1 MTLEG
6 TGCQALV
13 DLFAENWQTDRS
25 FRNRVPELV
34 GQPEVIGPQIT
45 DYESNQGVIV
55 TEDRQVVNRNQ
66 QVHDLIHCYHPE
78 GIGWDQQDTGFKEV
92 NTVETVQID
101 IECADR
107 TINGE
112 RSSARVRM
120 VGDRRDDDTQDY
132 AGIKGE
138 VQYILENERRG
149 FDEWDVVRIDP
160 VAVILKN
167 SNARVSL
174 NVELERI
181 SRNTPV

>member
-1 MTLEG
+1 MILEG
-6 TGCQALV
+6 TGPQALV
-13 DLFAENWQTDRS
+13 DLFAENWQTERS
-25 FRNRVPELV
+25 FRNRVPEIV
-34 GQPEVIGPQIT
+34 GDPETVDPQIS
-45 DYESNQGVIV
+45 DYKTNKGVIV
-55 TEDRQVVNRNQ
+55 TEDRQVVDRNQ
-66 QVHDLIHCYHPE
+66 AAHDLIHCYHPE
-78 GIGWDQQDTGFKEV
+78 GIGWEQEDTGFKEV
-92 NTVETVQID
+92 RTTETVQID

-112 RSSARVRM
+112 RSSARIRM
-120 VGDRRDDDTQDY
+120 VGDRRNDSNDKY

-149 FDEWDVVRIDP
+149 FAEWDVVSIDP

-181 SRNTPV
+181 ARNTPQ

>member
-6 TGCQALV
+6 TGPQRLV
-13 DLFAENWQTDRS
+13 DLFAAQWQPERS
-25 FRNRVPELV
+25 FRNRVPEIV
-34 GQPEVIGPQIT
+34 GQPETVGPQIK
-45 DYESNQGVIV
+45 DYETNQGVIV

-66 QVHDLIHCYHPE
+66 AAHDLIHCYHPE

-120 VGDRRDDDTQDY
+120 VGDRRDDATQDY

-138 VQYILENERRG
+138 VQYILENKRRG
-149 FDEWDVVRIDP
+149 LDEWDIVSIDP
-160 VAVILKN
+160 VAVILQN

-174 NVELERI
+174 NVELETI
-181 SRNTPV
+181 ARNTPQ